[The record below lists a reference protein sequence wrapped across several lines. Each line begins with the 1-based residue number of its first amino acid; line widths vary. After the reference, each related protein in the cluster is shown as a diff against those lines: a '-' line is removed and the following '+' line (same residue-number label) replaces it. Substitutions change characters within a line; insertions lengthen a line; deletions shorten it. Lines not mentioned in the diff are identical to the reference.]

1 MPVDGLAVPR
11 PIGSGCLCLSA
22 GDLYRANIMKYE
34 KLFPTMLIL
43 MDLCAALG
51 YVPCGD
57 WRKVVYWV
65 AAAILTFCV
74 TY

>member
-1 MPVDGLAVPR
+1 
-11 PIGSGCLCLSA
+11 
-22 GDLYRANIMKYE
+22 
-34 KLFPTMLIL
+34 MLIIF
-43 MDLCAALG
+43 DLCAALG

>member
-1 MPVDGLAVPR
+1 
-11 PIGSGCLCLSA
+11 
-22 GDLYRANIMKYE
+22 MKYE
-34 KLFPTMLIL
+34 KLFPTMLI
-43 MDLCAALG
+43 MFDLCAALG